1 MPGQKIKGGV
11 ADKYSVEDLAKMHGV
26 TVDDIQK
33 ELTAGIEVEMEHTN
47 SESKAREIAMD
58 HISEHPKY
66 YTDPSHGLISNEKKL
81 REQIRRILNESAS
94 DDVMLGAKLKKVLDT
109 NEAYEILDSTA
120 AAGST
125 WTTGGCGILAE
136 ALAIVLKAEIYV
148 IFNQDKGIIEHL
160 GVRLKNGKF
169 LDYDGPQKNWVRNF
183 KNRELLGNYNLKI
196 AKLGPEFKL
205 GEIPMDRKA
214 AIQLA
219 ELIKNGVKA

>member
-66 YTDPSHGLISNEKKL
+66 YTDPEYGLISNEKKL

-94 DDVMLGAKLKKVLDT
+94 DDVMLGA
-109 NEAYEILDSTA
+109 
-120 AAGST
+120 
-125 WTTGGCGILAE
+125 
-136 ALAIVLKAEIYV
+136 
-148 IFNQDKGIIEHL
+148 
-160 GVRLKNGKF
+160 
-169 LDYDGPQKNWVRNF
+169 
-183 KNRELLGNYNLKI
+183 
-196 AKLGPEFKL
+196 
-205 GEIPMDRKA
+205 
-214 AIQLA
+214 
-219 ELIKNGVKA
+219 